1 MNAGGS
7 TFRSLFVLA
16 CFGTL
21 VAGCGGG
28 GRTTS
33 DSEAAQAN
41 LNLGVAYIRQG
52 RPDLAIDNLERALR
66 IDSRLA
72 PAHSALAL
80 AHDQLGNADEAEE
93 HYERALALEPNNPS
107 IANTYAVFLCRRN
120 RWEDAEPHFRRAVS
134 NPRYATPAAALTNA
148 GNCARNAG
156 DIERA
161 EEYFRE
167 ALTRDPVFADA
178 LAGLM
183 ELSYRNENYLQ
194 ARAFLQRYLDVRP
207 ATPSVLL
214 LCYNIERELNDRD
227 AADDCARR
235 LRSEFP
241 QSPELAQLRQFER
254 NAQ

>member
-7 TFRSLFVLA
+7 TLRSLIVLA
-16 CFGTL
+16 CLGAL
-21 VAGCGGG
+21 VTGCGGG

-41 LNLGVAYIRQG
+41 LNLGVAYLRQG
-52 RPDLAIDNLERALR
+52 RPDLAIENLERALR

-72 PAHSALAL
+72 PAHNALAL
-80 AHDQLGNADEAEE
+80 AHDQLGNADEAED
-93 HYERALALEPNNPS
+93 HHERPLDLEPTNPS
-107 IANTYAVFLCRRN
+107 IAYTYAVFLCRRN
-120 RWEDAEPHFRRAVS
+120 RWSDAEPYFRRAIS
-134 NPRYATPAAALTNA
+134 HPRYATPAAALTNA
-148 GNCARNAG
+148 GTCARNAG
-156 DIERA
+156 EVERA

-167 ALTRDPVFADA
+167 ALSRDPRFADA

-183 ELSYRNENYLQ
+183 ELSYRSENYLQ

-207 ATPSVLL
+207 ATPSTLL
-214 LCYNIERELNDRD
+214 LCYNIERELGDRN

-241 QSPELAQLRQFER
+241 QSQELAQLRQSER